1 MPPTICL
8 TVGKH
13 KTISVAPKYHNPFQI
28 FLCGNNQIRTQLC
41 DSIVFFFFFYP
52 WLKAEIW
59 DNEWKFKRRGI
70 RKEKGKRNKEI

>member
-1 MPPTICL
+1 MAPTICL

-28 FLCGNNQIRTQLC
+28 FLCGNSQIRTKLC
-41 DSIVFFFFFYP
+41 DSIVFFFLNP

-59 DNEWKFKRRGI
+59 DNEWKLKRRGI
-70 RKEKGKRNKEI
+70 RKEKEKRSKEV